1 MYAPFT
7 CEMVARERFELSS
20 ASPEPAVLEDTATLN
35 LSFATEGISQITK
48 TMLGLGLREKS
59 PLLALF
65 IE

>member
-1 MYAPFT
+1 M
-7 CEMVARERFELSS
+7 
-20 ASPEPAVLEDTATLN
+20 LN
-35 LSFATEGISQITK
+35 LSFATDGISQITK